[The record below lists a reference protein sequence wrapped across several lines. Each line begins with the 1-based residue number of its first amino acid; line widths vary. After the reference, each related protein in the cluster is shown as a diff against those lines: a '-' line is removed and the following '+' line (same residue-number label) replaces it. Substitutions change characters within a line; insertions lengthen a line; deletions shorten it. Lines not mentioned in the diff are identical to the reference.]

1 MAVVYFFFNRLPL
14 GHEHSRFY
22 LRGGTSEHMKRLC
35 RLWIVILFLYL
46 LQDEEYSKSVRL
58 R

>member
-1 MAVVYFFFNRLPL
+1 MAVVYFFFFNRLPL
-14 GHEHSRFY
+14 GHEHSRFD
-22 LRGGTSEHMKRLC
+22 LRGGTSEHMKR
-35 RLWIVILFLYL
+35 LFLYL